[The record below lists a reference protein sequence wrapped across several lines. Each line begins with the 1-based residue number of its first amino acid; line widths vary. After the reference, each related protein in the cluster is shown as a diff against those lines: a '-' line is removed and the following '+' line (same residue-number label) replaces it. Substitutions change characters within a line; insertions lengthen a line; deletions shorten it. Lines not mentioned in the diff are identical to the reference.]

1 MTEKQE
7 LILVTALRLFAEKGF
22 DTTPT
27 SLIAKEAGVSE
38 GLIFRHFTNKDGLMD
53 AIVAMSEERLSVN
66 AERILQLSN
75 PIDQIHATLELPVKL
90 FQEEREFWMLQFS
103 LKWQKKYKNQT
114 YTPSPAHL
122 KVIQALT
129 DGFRALG
136 YAQPEQEVKILMML
150 LDGFSHQLALSPS
163 PEYIE
168 TTLAFL
174 KSKYPN

>member
-1 MTEKQE
+1 MTEKKE
-7 LILVTALRLFAEKGF
+7 LILETALRLFAKNGF
-22 DTTPT
+22 DNTPT
-27 SLIAKEAGVSE
+27 SLIAKEASVSE

-53 AIVAMSEERLSVN
+53 AIVAMSEERLNVN

-75 PIDQIHATLELPVKL
+75 PIDQIHATLDLPVKL

-103 LKWQKKYKNQT
+103 LKWQKKYKNQS

-129 DGFRALG
+129 EGFQQLG

-163 PEYIE
+163 PESIE
-168 TTLAFL
+168 ATLAFL

>member
-53 AIVAMSEERLSVN
+53 AIVAMSEERLSQN
-66 AERILQLSN
+66 AARILQLPN

-90 FQEEREFWMLQFS
+90 FNEEREFWMLQFS

-114 YTPSPAHL
+114 YTPSSAHL
-122 KVIQALT
+122 AVVQVLT
-129 DGFRALG
+129 EAFRSLG
-136 YAQPEQEVKILMML
+136 YAQPEQEVTVLMML

-163 PEYIE
+163 SEYIE
-168 TTLAFL
+168 NTLAFL